1 MDGIERDAVFGAG
14 LDRGTGPRTAIDG
27 AINGA
32 INGVIDGDSYEA
44 AVREGALQ
52 RSLLPAAVAVRYD
65 GATDRV
71 LVILDTGVE
80 LAFAPWLVQGL
91 GGAEADDLVEAEISP
106 SGLGLHFPRL
116 NADVY
121 LPGLLE
127 GVMGTK
133 RWMALM
139 RQAPPLWPSATTV
152 K

>member
-1 MDGIERDAVFGAG
+1 MDGIDADAF
-14 LDRGTGPRTAIDG
+14 
-27 AINGA
+27 
-32 INGVIDGDSYEA
+32 EA
-44 AVREGALQ
+44 ADRAGALQ

-91 GGAEADDLVEAEISP
+91 GGAEAGDLVEAVISP
-106 SGLGLHFPRL
+106 SGLGVHFPRL

-127 GVMGTK
+127 GLMGTR
-133 RWMALM
+133 RWMSAM
-139 RQAPPLWPSATTV
+139 RRGAPLRTLQL
-152 K
+152 

>member
-27 AINGA
+27 AING
-32 INGVIDGDSYEA
+32 VIDGDSYEA

-52 RSLLPAAVAVRYD
+52 RSRTAAVAVRYD

-91 GGAEADDLVEAEISP
+91 GGAEADDLMEAEISP

>member
-1 MDGIERDAVFGAG
+1 MAGIDETDAP
-14 LDRGTGPRTAIDG
+14 LP
-27 AINGA
+27 
-32 INGVIDGDSYEA
+32 VISADDYEA
-44 AVREGALQ
+44 ADHAGALQ

-91 GGAEADDLVEAEISP
+91 GGAEAGDLAEAEISP
-106 SGLGLHFPRL
+106 SGLGVYFPRL

-133 RWMALM
+133 RWMAAM
-139 RQAPPLWPSATTV
+139 RQASPLRAGATSV